1 MRFGLFDHIDRS
13 EDRPLARQFD
23 ERLEY
28 VAAAEAAGFYGYHVA
43 EHHAT
48 PLNMAPSP
56 SVFLSAVARATTR
69 LRFGPLVYLL
79 PLYTPLRLIEEI
91 CMLDHLSKGRLDVG
105 VGRGV
110 SPFELN
116 YARVDP
122 ETSRE
127 VFIDA
132 FDAIMSGLTH
142 ERFSHAG
149 KHFTYSNVP
158 MALRPLQRPHPPIW
172 YASSNEIGSR
182 WAGERGVN
190 FCTLGATERAK
201 GDIRVFKET
210 LAKRAGGPALRNPD
224 FPGSCAIGIMRH
236 VVLAETEA
244 EARRIAEPAFDYWYA
259 NLTKLERENMGAPRV
274 TRSMQGS
281 IDEALAKGSAF
292 IGTPD
297 TVADAITRQVQELGL
312 NYMIFSFFFGSLAL
326 QDALRS
332 LRLFAREVSPKLQT
346 LP

>member
-1 MRFGLFDHIDRS
+1 VKLGLFDHVDRS
-13 EDRPLARQFD
+13 EDRPLALQFD
-23 ERLEY
+23 ERLAY
-28 VAAAEAAGFYGYHVA
+28 VAAAEAAGFYCYHVA

-48 PLNMAPSP
+48 PLNMVPSP
-56 SVFLSAVARATTR
+56 SVYLAAVARATKR

-91 CMLDHLSKGRLDVG
+91 CMLDHLSRGRLDVG

-116 YARVDP
+116 YAKVDP

-132 FDAIMSGLTH
+132 YDAIMHGLTH

-149 KHFTYSNVP
+149 KHFSYTNVP
-158 MALRPLQRPHPPIW
+158 MELRPLQHPHPPIW

-190 FCTLGATERAK
+190 FCTLGASERAK
-201 GDIRVFKET
+201 DDIRVFRDT
-210 LAKRAGGPALRNPD
+210 LAKRAGGPAVPHPD
-224 FPGSCAIGIMRH
+224 FSGGCAIGIMRH
-236 VVLAETEA
+236 AVIAETDE
-244 EARRIAEPAFDYWYA
+244 EARRVAIPAYDYWYQS
-259 NLTKLERENMGAPRV
+259 LTKLERENMGAPRV

-281 IDEALAKGSAF
+281 VDEAVAKGSAF

-297 TVADAITRQVQELGL
+297 TVRAAITAQVRDLGL
-312 NYMIFSFFFGSLAL
+312 NYMIFSFFFGSMAL
-326 QDALRS
+326 SDALRS
-332 LRLFAREVSPKLQT
+332 LELFGRDIMPELQA
-346 LP
+346 L

>member
-1 MRFGLFDHIDRS
+1 MKFGLFDHVDRS
-13 EDRPLARQFD
+13 GDRPLAQQFD

-28 VAAAEAAGFYGYHVA
+28 VAAAEAAGFYCYHVA

-48 PLNMAPSP
+48 PVNMVPSP
-56 SVFLSAVARATTR
+56 SVYLAAVARATTR

-91 CMLDHLSKGRLDVG
+91 CMLDHLSRGRFDVG

-116 YARVDP
+116 YAKVDP

-127 VFIDA
+127 VFMDA
-132 FDAIMSGLTH
+132 YDAIMHGLTH
-142 ERFSHAG
+142 ERFSHQG
-149 KHFTYSNVP
+149 KHFSYANVP
-158 MALRPLQRPHPPIW
+158 MALRPLQQPHPPIW

-190 FCTLGATERAK
+190 FCTLGTTERAK
-201 GDIRVFKET
+201 GDIRVFRDT
-210 LAKRAGGPALRNPD
+210 LARRPGGPALANPD
-224 FPGSCAIGIMRH
+224 FPGGCAIGIMRH
-236 VVLAETEA
+236 AVIAETEQ
-244 EARRIAEPAFDYWYA
+244 EARRVAVPAYDYFHA

-281 IDEALAKGSAF
+281 VDDGMAKGS
-292 IGTPD
+292 ILVGTPE
-297 TVADAITRQVQELGL
+297 TVRAAIAQQVKELGL
-312 NYMIFSFFFGSLAL
+312 NYMIFSFFFGSMALTDAKRSLAL
-326 QDALRS
+326 FS
-332 LRLFAREVSPKLQT
+332 REVMPKLQG
-346 LP
+346 P